1 MRRVPNA
8 GTVFSP
14 LDAELGLLPNHR
26 FSPRVEALAARLG
39 STVPFAE
46 AGAVLALA
54 VGVQVS
60 ATTLRRQT
68 YAAGEAA
75 LTVEAAAL
83 QVALT
88 TPAVHPAPPAL
99 LQLSIDATKVP
110 LLHGAWTDVKL
121 AVVAELVP
129 GPPDDAGQPTHTP
142 QQHRYV
148 ARWEPAE
155 QFGATLTLAAQRCGV
170 DEVGTVVSP
179 NDGADWIQGI
189 LDLIAPQAV
198 RILDFPHAVEHL
210 GTIAA
215 LVNDANT
222 PAAAAAWVAAR
233 RAAFAQRGGDPVLAL
248 LEECLAQGPSAT
260 ARPDAD
266 GKSPAEQLAREVAY
280 FTKRAAQLAYPT
292 FQAAGYPIGS
302 GLVESGHKVVIGS
315 RFKGAG
321 HHWASHHLNPLLV
334 LRCAICNECWQTTWA
349 TAWVEQ
355 CAQAQRT
362 RLAAQQQRRTT
373 RLTLLPAPPPATPVL
388 PQAPPLAPPAP
399 RPPLPLPRPK
409 LVSNG
414 RPTAAHPWRFFHL
427 GNTRQRV
434 G

>member
-14 LDAELGLLPNHR
+14 LDHELGLLPNHR

-39 STVPFAE
+39 SAVPFAE
-46 AGAVLALA
+46 AGAILALA
-54 VGVQVS
+54 VDVQVS
-60 ATTLRRQT
+60 TTTLRRQT

-75 LTVEAAAL
+75 LTVEDAAL
-83 QVALT
+83 QVALA

-99 LQLSIDATKVP
+99 LQLSVDATKVP

-129 GPPDDAGQPTHTP
+129 GRADDTGQPTHTP
-142 QQHRYV
+142 WHHSYV
-148 ARWEPAE
+148 ARWEPAAR
-155 QFGATLTLAAQRCGV
+155 FGQTLTLEAQQRGL
-170 DEVGTVVSP
+170 DEAGTVVSP
-179 NDGADWIQGI
+179 NDGADWIQGVV
-189 LDLIAPQAV
+189 DLLAPHAV

-215 LVNDANT
+215 LVADADT
-222 PAAAAAWVAAR
+222 AAADAWVAAQ
-233 RAAFAQRGGDPVLAL
+233 RAALAQRGAGAL
-248 LEECLAQGPSAT
+248 LATLEACRVHGPSAT
-260 ARPDAD
+260 ACPDAD
-266 GKSPAEQLAREVAY
+266 GRSPAEQLAREVAY
-280 FTKRAAQLAYPT
+280 FTKRAPQLAYPT

-334 LRCAICNECWQTTWA
+334 LRCASCNERWQATWG

-362 RLAAQQQRRTT
+362 RRVAQQQRRTA
-373 RLTLLPAPPPATPVL
+373 RLTLLPALPPAPALL
-388 PQAPPLAPPAP
+388 PQAPAGPA
-399 RPPLPLPRPK
+399 PRPK
-409 LVSNG
+409 LVIDG
-414 RPTAAHPWRFFHL
+414 RPTADHPWRSSPH
-427 GNTRQRV
+427 GNTRRRV